1 MICRICFEKLKTAQE
16 IRTTCQK
23 SDRILREHHADFI
36 NQKPVLSWNSP
47 SEAGDI
53 IKTEEPELLSCFDE
67 VFEDAKPALDLTTS
81 LTFEETVD
89 RKNQELNIKEQAVSE
104 SNDVLLHDKT
114 KARRQ
119 RSRAIN
125 KAHMCST
132 CGKTFYTA
140 GHLKSHELIHNGSKV
155 FTCHVCSKKFLKKS
169 YLNRH
174 MKSHL
179 NERSYKCKACG
190 KGFNTSTTLKYHFR
204 LVHSGEAM
212 LRVMINERIMS
223 SHVLGATTF
232 QCSFCNK
239 AFPLKIQLV
248 SHTR

>member
-1 MICRICFEKLKTAQE
+1 MEKIKTAQE
-16 IRTTCQK
+16 IRATCQK

-36 NQKPVLSWNSP
+36 NEKPVLSWNSP

-53 IKTEEPELLSCFDE
+53 IKTEEPELLSCPDGI
-67 VFEDAKPALDLTTS
+67 FEDVKSALDLTTS
-81 LTFEETVD
+81 LNFEETED
-89 RKNQELNIKEQAVSE
+89 RKNEELNIVEQVVSE
-104 SNDVLLHDKT
+104 SSGRPPDDALFIDEI
-114 KARRQ
+114 KAKRK

-140 GHLKSHELIHNGSKV
+140 GHLKSHELIHNDSKD
-155 FTCHVCSKKFLKKS
+155 FTCHVCSKRFLKKS

-190 KGFNTSTTLKYHFR
+190 KGFNTSTTLGYHFR
-204 LVHSGEAM
+204 LVHSGET
-212 LRVMINERIMS
+212 L
-223 SHVLGATTF
+223 L
-232 QCSFCNK
+232 
-239 AFPLKIQLV
+239 
-248 SHTR
+248 